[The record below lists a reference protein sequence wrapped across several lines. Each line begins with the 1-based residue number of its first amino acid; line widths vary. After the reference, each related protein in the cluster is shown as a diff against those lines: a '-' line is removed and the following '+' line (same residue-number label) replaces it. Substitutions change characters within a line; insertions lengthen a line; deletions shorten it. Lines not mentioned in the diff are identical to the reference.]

1 MNVFPNKIPNISSIH
16 TRIGGKEAVT
26 FKLVRAENV
35 YGFNGEGRD
44 PLRKSKIEAKV
55 MMRDKKEMEM
65 LCRVGG
71 DCGGQARG
79 DPGITPWSCRVV

>member
-1 MNVFPNKIPNISSIH
+1 M
-16 TRIGGKEAVT
+16 GGKEVVT

-55 MMRDKKEMEM
+55 MMRDKKEMEV

-79 DPGITPWSCRVV
+79 GSWYNTMELQGSVILVLW